1 MENIILGS
9 TSNHKL
15 ESIKKACIN
24 LGLSFN
30 VLGIKTKSGQNE
42 QPFGM
47 DETFAGA
54 LARAKSAQEAYPLEI
69 AIGIESGIISTNK
82 PKAISLDLAVIVLL
96 FKEQMI
102 VTTSNG
108 MTFPQKYVNAAKRK
122 GFQNVTVGSVVA
134 SKIGGDATDPH
145 SILSN
150 ASLSRQET
158 LVKAIE
164 VALRLLFN
172 FKLNDMYR
180 NQITRKRYCSF
191 KYLDSSIEN
200 VVEIPGGINDITDFA
215 KKLANDEKMVANNS
229 RHDKPYYFFFFAQ
242 LVCVTP
248 EGHELKSERLFQS
261 KNHFLNTKFV
271 PLQELIDAAK
281 KEEAAEPWT
290 SDDARKALK
299 SFESGKCQ
307 KVFQSQITDY
317 YFEFDEEKQILL

>member
-9 TSNHKL
+9 TSNYKL

-42 QPFGM
+42 QPFGV

-82 PKAISLDLAVIVLL
+82 PKAISLDLAIIVLL

-108 MTFPQKYVNAAKRK
+108 MVFPQKYVNAAKRK

-150 ASLSRQET
+150 GALSRQET

-164 VALRLLFN
+164 VSLRLLFN
-172 FKLNDMYR
+172 FKLDDVSK
-180 NQITRKRYCSF
+180 NQIMRKRYCSF
-191 KYLDSSIEN
+191 KYLDSSIET
-200 VVEIPGGINDITDFA
+200 VVEIPSGVSDIVYFA
-215 KKLANDEKMVANNS
+215 KTLASEEKMLANNS

-242 LVCVTP
+242 LVCITP
-248 EGHELKSERLFQS
+248 EGHELRSERLFQG
-261 KNHFLNTKFV
+261 KNCFLNTKIV
-271 PLQELIDAAK
+271 TLLELIDAAK
-281 KEEAAEPWT
+281 KEAAAEPWT
-290 SDDARKALK
+290 GDDARKALM
-299 SFESGKCQ
+299 SLESGKCQ
-307 KVFQSQITDY
+307 KVFQSQITNY
-317 YFEFDEEKQILL
+317 YFEFDEERHTLL